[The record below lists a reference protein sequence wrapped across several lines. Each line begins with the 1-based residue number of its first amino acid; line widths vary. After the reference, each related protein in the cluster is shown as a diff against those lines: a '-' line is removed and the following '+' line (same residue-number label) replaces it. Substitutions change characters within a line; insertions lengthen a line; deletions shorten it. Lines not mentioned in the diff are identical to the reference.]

1 MTIPPADSGTTPLSA
16 AVVVVTL
23 ARTSYLATCLDRIGH
38 QTLAPDRVIVVDA
51 SADDATERMVTAR
64 FPDVCY
70 LRNPRGAG
78 TTGFS
83 RSLGFSQVSPETDIV
98 AFVDDDAYPE
108 PDWLERLL
116 EPYVDPTVGAVGG
129 RALNGRVGEETEGV
143 DTIGR
148 LLPDGSLTGFFAA
161 DPGQVVCVDH
171 LLGANMSYRRQ
182 AIVDVGG
189 IRDGYPGTCLREE
202 TDLALRVRSRGWKLV
217 FTPLARVE
225 HVAAPYPR
233 GRRFDLRYTYYSAR
247 NHQVLL
253 IRVLGPRSL
262 EFRAYIGTTGR
273 QVLGELN
280 RSRAALGRADPRG
293 LAGRGRT
300 VVSGIARA
308 LAILGGTGVGV
319 MAGISERHKDRNAQ
333 PLASPQAPR
342 TRSHS

>member
-1 MTIPPADSGTTPLSA
+1 
-16 AVVVVTL
+16 VVVTL
-23 ARTSYLATCLDRIGH
+23 AGTSYLATCLDRIGH
-38 QTLAPDRVIVVDA
+38 QTLAPHRVIVVDV

-64 FPDVCY
+64 FPEVCY

-83 RSLGFSQVSPETDIV
+83 PSLGFSQVSPETDIV
-98 AFVDDDAYPE
+98 AFVDDDVYPE

-116 EPYVDPTVGAVGG
+116 EPYVDPIVGAVGG
-129 RALNGRVGEETEGV
+129 RALNSRVGEETEGV

-148 LLPDGSLTGFFAA
+148 LLPDGSLTGVFAA

-202 TDLALRVRSRGWKLV
+202 TDLALRVRSLGWKLV

-225 HVAAPYPR
+225 RVAAPYPR

-253 IRVLGPRSL
+253 IPVFGPRSR
-262 EFRAYIGTTGR
+262 EVRAYIGTTGR

-280 RSRAALGRADPRG
+280 RFRAPLGGADPQG
-293 LAGRGRT
+293 PAGRGRT

-308 LAILGGTGVGV
+308 LVILGGTGVGV
-319 MAGISERHKDRNAQ
+319 MAGLSERHEDRNAQ